1 MIDPLTRLTAIEE
14 IRQLTAT
21 PFGIA
26 VRISIDP
33 ARRQPDWPCGSHH
46 QRSPR
51 DYRMAQRSLAR

>member
-26 VRISIDP
+26 VRDFNRP
-33 ARRQPDWPCGSHH
+33 
-46 QRSPR
+46 RST
-51 DYRMAQRSLAR
+51 A